1 MTAVRSGDSGDRG
14 ASGCEASAGAQIYSS
29 TAECSEGM
37 RRSHDA
43 KTKLLSLDGPPH
55 CRRTASA
62 YGRKTERERER
73 EGKREII

>member
-1 MTAVRSGDSGDRG
+1 MAAVRSGDSGDRG

-43 KTKLLSLDGPPH
+43 KTKAPLLRRASSLPPH
-55 CRRTASA
+55 SLCLWK
-62 YGRKTERERER
+62 GNR
-73 EGKREII
+73 EGEREII